1 MLCCIGDEEEDR
13 DQAKVSLNA
22 SWTTIGESFFA
33 SWEETPKEKVEM
45 THHTPVIV
53 PEPELHQATT

>member
-22 SWTTIGESFFA
+22 SSTTIGESF
-33 SWEETPKEKVEM
+33 SPPGKRHLKKK
-45 THHTPVIV
+45 
-53 PEPELHQATT
+53 